1 MRKRGAA
8 QFLRRAGSRSRL
20 YRSIREAYSFSMSF
34 TATVENDVIKLP
46 PHTHYPNGTTV
57 RVELVEHPRISPEI
71 LARLKKISGRATT
84 GLSTDEI
91 LRETRGED

>member
-1 MRKRGAA
+1 M
-8 QFLRRAGSRSRL
+8 L
-20 YRSIREAYSFSMSF
+20 YQVARDGYVSAMSF

-46 PHTHYPNGTTV
+46 ENTHLPNGAKV
-57 RVELVEHPRISPEI
+57 RVEVVVEPAPIAPEI

-84 GLSTDEI
+84 GLTTDEI

>member
-1 MRKRGAA
+1 
-8 QFLRRAGSRSRL
+8 
-20 YRSIREAYSFSMSF
+20 MSF

-46 PHTHYPNGTTV
+46 ANTHLPNGAKV
-57 RVELVEHPRISPEI
+57 RVEIVEHPQIAPDV
-71 LARLKKISGRATT
+71 LAWLNRISGRATS